1 MEFPLARDAAQ
12 ASLDTSAD
20 MHLRTTLALDIWTA
34 CHTNAYTTSA
44 ITWTSVTEEQAMVI
58 FKELQQQGY
67 TLTYGVGTVTISWS

>member
-20 MHLRTTLALDIWTA
+20 SHLRTTIIADIWNA
-34 CHTNAYTTSA
+34 AHTNAYTTSA
-44 ITWTSVTEEQAMVI
+44 ITWTSVTEEQALII

-67 TLTYGVGTVTISWS
+67 TLVYGAGTVTISWS